1 MQRGAVGRSL
11 SRRCVCT
18 VFILLLF
25 GACMVA
31 SKVAIILKYNGISSQ
46 NTAVPIAGR
55 TMVLLFSQGL

>member
-1 MQRGAVGRSL
+1 
-11 SRRCVCT
+11 VCT